1 MISSASR
8 SISATLSSVRSLLL
22 EHLLAVLFSELYSVV
37 LTFALEFISVV
48 TSSEIKGLLD
58 PLLCMVHMLLLFLVS
73 VLMAATQL
81 ETFGDSETL

>member
-1 MISSASR
+1 MISGTSR
-8 SISATLSSVRSLLL
+8 SISAALSSVRSLLL
-22 EHLLAVLFSELYSVV
+22 EHLLSVLFSELYSVV

-48 TSSEIKGLLD
+48 TPSEIKGLLD

-81 ETFGDSETL
+81 ETFGDRETL